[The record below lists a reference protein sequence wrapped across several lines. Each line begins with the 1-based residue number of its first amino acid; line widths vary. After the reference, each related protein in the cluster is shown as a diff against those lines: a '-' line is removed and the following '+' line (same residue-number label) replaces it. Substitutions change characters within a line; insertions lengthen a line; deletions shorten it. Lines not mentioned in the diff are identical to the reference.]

1 MNNKRLLAAAASACL
16 AVLAN
21 SAIAGGFNYT
31 FAELGYRNLDADS
44 IEGDG
49 FRASFSFGATE
60 YIHVVGDYSRLW
72 VDEFDGTISGHSTYT
87 DVNLDID
94 EFKIGFGGHYPI
106 TDKIDIV
113 GQVTYVDDEITG
125 DVKVPDPDNPPN
137 LIKTNINDSE
147 EGYEATLFGRIQA
160 TKKFELTP
168 HVVHRDVGSDS
179 DTGFGLGL
187 VYQLNRKFALR
198 IRGTH
203 FSDDSAT
210 NLFAGLRLYM

>member
-1 MNNKRLLAAAASACL
+1 MNNKRLLAVAASACL

-21 SAIAGGFNYT
+21 SATAGGFNYT

-72 VDEFDGTISGHSTYT
+72 VDDLDGASKVDI
-87 DVNLDID
+87 DVD
-94 EFKIGFGGHYPI
+94 EFKIGFGGHYPV
-106 TDKIDIV
+106 TDKIDVV
-113 GQVTYVDDEITG
+113 GQVTYVDDEFTG
-125 DVKVPDPDNPPN
+125 NAVPDD
-137 LIKTNINDSE
+137 LGFKTNINDSE
-147 EGYEATLFGRIQA
+147 EGYEATLFGRVQA